1 MQKKVILITG
11 ASSGFGYEVA
21 KNLTETGLWEVYV
34 AARRLDK
41 MKGLEELGAHAIKMD
56 VTDDGQVDLGL
67 KNIMAE
73 QGRIDVVLA
82 NAGYGAYGTIETI
95 TMDDIKYQY
104 DVNVFGVART
114 LKAVLPIMRK
124 QKSGRIIL
132 TSSLVSNISMKGL
145 GWYASTKHALRAVGV
160 ALRQEVKNLGIKVIM
175 IEPGAV
181 KTGFDSVAINALQK
195 IDFPDDYKDDME
207 KFDKY
212 LSDTYERCPDA
223 KKTVDDIIRA
233 ITAKKPKMV
242 YRTTIDSKIFSFIKR
257 FLSEKVYDKISMGQ
271 IK

>member
-1 MQKKVILITG
+1 MRV
-11 ASSGFGYEVA
+11 
-21 KNLTETGLWEVYV
+21 
-34 AARRLDK
+34 
-41 MKGLEELGAHAIKMD
+41 LESLKALENLGAHAIKMD
-56 VTDDGQVDLGL
+56 VTDDVQVDLGV
-67 KNIMAE
+67 KQIITQ

-82 NAGYGAYGTIETI
+82 NAGYAAYGTIETI
-95 TMDDIKYQY
+95 SIDEIKYQY

-114 LKAVLPIMRK
+114 IKAVLPIMRK

-145 GWYASTKHALRAVGV
+145 GWYASTKHALKAVGI

-181 KTGFDSVAINALQK
+181 KTGFDSVAINALRK
-195 IDFPDDYKDDME
+195 IEFPDDYKGDME
-207 KFDKY
+207 KFEKY
-212 LSDTYERCPDA
+212 LIDTYEKCPDA
-223 KKTVDDIIRA
+223 KKTVDDIIKA

-242 YRTTIDSKIFSFIKR
+242 YRTTIDSKMFSFAKR
-257 FLSEKVYDKISMGQ
+257 FLSEKFYDKITMGQ